1 VRTRLIFLG
10 VLFSLTL
17 AACGSSTS
25 DSASKSDPAADMET
39 AKKVVLVTSD
49 FPPGWTATPDDQT
62 VSADDKARS
71 KELSDCVGTSGDE
84 TQTAKWSGD
93 SFSMN
98 DDEVSSE
105 GNLASSDAVY
115 RKDIAAIK
123 SPKLRDCVKTIFTK
137 VLTEQIGQAPTAAEV
152 SSLKV
157 DKHGDT
163 TVGVRMKV
171 SLSAAE
177 TDTLY
182 VDLVLMGKKRV
193 EVTTTFTTVGKP
205 IDAAL
210 QKSLIDKQGARLNAV

>member
-1 VRTRLIFLG
+1 MRTRLIFLG
-10 VLFSLTL
+10 VLFTVAL
-17 AACGSSTS
+17 AACGSSKS
-25 DSASKSDPAADMET
+25 DSASKSNPTADMEK

-62 VSADDKARS
+62 ESADDKARS

-105 GNLASSDAVY
+105 SNVASDNAVY

-137 VLTEQIGQAPTAAEV
+137 LLTEQIGQEPTAVEV
-152 SSLKV
+152 APLEV
-157 DKHGDT
+157 AKHGDT

-171 SLSAAE
+171 SLATEA

-210 QKSLIDKQGARLNAV
+210 EKSLIDKQGARLNAV